1 MGRVNRVDNPR
12 TCAVRRDILRDLR
25 RKEYPFGTIGPV
37 IFLCGAQ
44 NSQPRER
51 LNAYLKRHHTAA
63 HVFYAESVWDVITRS
78 NPDANALEVEARL
91 AELSDMVLIIVE
103 SAGTFAELGAFALSE
118 ALRAKLLP
126 VLEIRYQESP
136 SFLKTGPVHWV
147 DRESRFA
154 PSIWVDQRRILEWA
168 TEIEGRIAKIPQDK
182 NRRIADLHHSPKH
195 LLFFVCDLVAVFG
208 PSSEKE
214 VRNLARDLELE
225 GLEDIAFHL
234 GLGKAMQILD
244 SFQYDEVEFF
254 FRPLSNGRLQSFH
267 RTRKYLDIPTLR
279 ARMLSGLQIPQE
291 GRDLLKAASAVKCD
305 GAD

>member
-1 MGRVNRVDNPR
+1 MGRVNRVSNPR
-12 TCAVRRDILRDLR
+12 TCAVRRGILRDLR

-51 LNAYLKRHHTAA
+51 LNTYLKRYHDAA
-63 HVFYAESVWDVITRS
+63 HVFYAEHVWDVIVQS

-91 AELSDMVLIIVE
+91 AGLSDMVLIIVE

-126 VLEIRYQESP
+126 VLEARYQETP
-136 SFLKTGPVHWV
+136 SFLRTGPVHWV
-147 DRESRFA
+147 DRESLFA
-154 PSIWVDQRRILEWA
+154 PSIWVDQRRILEWV
-168 TEIEGRIAKIPQDK
+168 TEIEDRIAKIPQDK

-195 LLFFVCDLVAVFG
+195 LLFFVCDLIAVFG
-208 PSSEKE
+208 PSSEND
-214 VRNLARDLELE
+214 VRDLARGLELE
-225 GLEDIAFHL
+225 GLDDIAFHL

-254 FRPLSNGRLQSFH
+254 SRPLSNGRLQSFH
-267 RTRKYLDIPTLR
+267 KTRKYLDIPTLR
-279 ARMLSGLQIPQE
+279 ARMLSALQTSQE
-291 GRDLLKAASAVKCD
+291 GRELLKAACAVERD
-305 GAD
+305 DAD